1 MKTLTIL
8 QTATPDYRNKVF
20 QYFKK
25 NLGKNFSLFSGNS
38 YFEASIKTD
47 KTIDFLNPVKNYY
60 LFNRKLLFQ
69 TGMWKETL
77 HCNLLVLELN
87 PRIISNWCLLIL
99 RKLTSK
105 KTILWGHAW
114 PRNGIKSR
122 SDGVRNIMRMLSDEI
137 IVYTEKQAEELRK
150 KMPYKKIT
158 AAPNSF
164 LHQNEMGTSPI
175 PKQEIT
181 NLIYVGRL
189 SKPKKSKLLID
200 AFINVISNLPAQAN
214 LIIIGDG
221 EQKEILQN
229 LVIQN
234 KLEHRIKILG
244 QIYDFEQLKKYYA
257 KSLFSVSPGYVGL
270 SITQSFGFGVPML
283 ISKDENHSPEI
294 EAAIVNE
301 NSIYFETGNKK
312 DLSKKI
318 IAIYQNKEKWL
329 SKREVIVKFCQKN
342 YSIENMSQ
350 IFIDLVK

>member
-20 QYFKK
+20 QYIKK
-25 NLGKNFSLFSGNS
+25 NLEENFSLFSGNS
-38 YFEASIKTD
+38 YFEASITTD
-47 KTIDFLNPVKNYY
+47 KTIDFLKLVKNHYF
-60 LFNRKLLFQ
+60 FNRKVLFQ

-77 HCNLLVLELN
+77 HCDLLVLELN
-87 PRIISNWCLLIL
+87 PRIISNWGLLLL
-99 RKLTSK
+99 RKLNSR

-114 PRNGIKSR
+114 PRTGIKSR
-122 SDGVRNIMRMLSDEI
+122 SDGVRNVMRILSDEI
-137 IVYTEKQAEELRK
+137 IVYTETQAEELRI
-150 KMPYKKIT
+150 KMPTKKIT

-164 LHQNEMGTSPI
+164 LYQHEMGTLSL
-175 PKQEIT
+175 PKEEIT

-189 SKPKKSKLLID
+189 SEPKKSKLLTD
-200 AFINVISNLPAQAN
+200 AFINSISDLPSQAN

-221 EQKEILQN
+221 EQKKTLQN

-244 QIYDFEQLKKYYA
+244 QIYDFEQLKKYYS

-283 ISKDENHSPEI
+283 ISKDEKHSPEI
-294 EAAIVNE
+294 EAVNVNE
-301 NSIYFETGNKK
+301 NSIFFETDNKQ

-329 SKREVIVKFCQKN
+329 SKREAIAKFCQKN

-350 IFIDLVK
+350 IFINLVK